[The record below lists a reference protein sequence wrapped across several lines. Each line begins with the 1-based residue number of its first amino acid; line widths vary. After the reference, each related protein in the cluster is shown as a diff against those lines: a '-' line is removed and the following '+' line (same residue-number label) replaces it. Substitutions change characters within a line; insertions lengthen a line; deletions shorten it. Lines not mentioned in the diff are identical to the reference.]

1 MSNVSATI
9 RTIRDIMRK
18 DIGVDGDAQH
28 ISQMVWMLFI
38 KIFSDKEA
46 EWKKNIKSYKS
57 PIPDELKWRQWAA
70 NPDGLTHQVSTK
82 CGFERLTFP
91 TVSLF
96 LPDL

>member
-38 KIFSDKEA
+38 KIFSNKEA

-70 NPDGLTHQVSTK
+70 NPDGLTH
-82 CGFERLTFP
+82 
-91 TVSLF
+91 
-96 LPDL
+96 